1 MNHLSTLIL
10 AVFLYMNVWFIVSVV
25 QSRNDVADVAWG
37 L

>member
-1 MNHLSTLIL
+1 MNDLSTLIL
-10 AVFLYMNVWFIVSVV
+10 VVWLYMTAWFIVSVI